1 MAESGVGDEREED
14 NTFLFN
20 FFDMKYFV
28 VSPST
33 VDLAGLAY
41 TVYFTM
47 LKIFFFFFYGTD
59 PFPAPTFSSC
69 RMQPTSAPLIFPQ
82 SLSGLS
88 SCHWGGD

>member
-47 LKIFFFFFYGTD
+47 LKKIFFF
-59 PFPAPTFSSC
+59 
-69 RMQPTSAPLIFPQ
+69 L
-82 SLSGLS
+82 
-88 SCHWGGD
+88 WN

>member
-47 LKIFFFFFYGTD
+47 LKIFFFFFMELI
-59 PFPAPTFSSC
+59 PFLLPL
-69 RMQPTSAPLIFPQ
+69 SAAAECNPLQ
-82 SLSGLS
+82 HL
-88 SCHWGGD
+88 

>member
-47 LKIFFFFFYGTD
+47 LKIFFLFFNFY
-59 PFPAPTFSSC
+59 FSGV
-69 RMQPTSAPLIFPQ
+69 QNVEVLF
-82 SLSGLS
+82 
-88 SCHWGGD
+88 